1 MRISDC
7 EMRIEGNQSVLFFN
21 PQSEIRIPQSSDA
34 ELTEEETEFIGQV
47 LYLFADGQP
56 AGVSGLRVVV
66 QEQLIEMMRGKSANT
81 T

>member
-1 MRISDC
+1 LLHPSSLRPHPFIC
-7 EMRIEGNQSVLFFN
+7 RPLPQAVLTCT
-21 PQSEIRIPQSSDA
+21 STILDA
-34 ELTEEETEFIGQV
+34 ELPEEETEFIGQV
-47 LYLFADGQP
+47 LHLFADGQP